1 MARHYRLYWVM
12 LLVLLLGGFA
22 LAQQPQRQ
30 NPAQQ
35 PSPASQNPSTPETTT
50 PGTESKAPGQVE
62 NPTPNEKP
70 PQQVPVIHND
80 AGIKGGTLLT
90 VTHRRIENGSASI
103 HHGNMPRLG
112 KSVQAPTNATSMSAT
127 CTW

>member
-22 LAQQPQRQ
+22 LAQQPQQQ

-50 PGTESKAPGQVE
+50 PGTEGKAQGQVE
-62 NPTPNEKP
+62 NPAPNQKP
-70 PQQVPVIHND
+70 PQQAPVIHND
-80 AGIKGGTLLT
+80 VVIKGCTLLT
-90 VTHRRIENGSASI
+90 DTLGRIEKVSAQHSNG
-103 HHGNMPRLG
+103 
-112 KSVQAPTNATSMSAT
+112 KTATSQQT
-127 CTW
+127 YQD